1 MSSLR
6 RDAEV
11 TRRILGNARAAETE
25 RLRNLA
31 RVELGSGAT
40 EDAVEARVLD
50 LVRQKLSA
58 AGRKGRQLQ
67 AERQAEADRVRAG
80 LPDIELLLLAALDH
94 VRSLTAQPVEAEIP

>member
-1 MSSLR
+1 
-6 RDAEV
+6 V

-25 RLRNLA
+25 RLRNVA
-31 RVELGSGAT
+31 RAELGSDAT
-40 EDAVEARVLD
+40 DDAIEGRVLD

-94 VRSLTAQPVEAEIP
+94 VRSLTAQPVEAETP